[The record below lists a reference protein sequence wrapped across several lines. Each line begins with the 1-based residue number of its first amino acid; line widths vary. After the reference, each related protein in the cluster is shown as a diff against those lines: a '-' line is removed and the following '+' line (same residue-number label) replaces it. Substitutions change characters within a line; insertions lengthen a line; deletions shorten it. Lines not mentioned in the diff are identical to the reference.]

1 MADTKRNTKY
11 SSSSSKH
18 FCYRLSKRMELWQCY
33 ALIIKICNAPS
44 VSRTIGTEMSESG
57 MEKML
62 PRDVT
67 GSYCK
72 SVTLPHKKSEIIIK
86 MILFFLWI

>member
-1 MADTKRNTKY
+1 
-11 SSSSSKH
+11 
-18 FCYRLSKRMELWQCY
+18 
-33 ALIIKICNAPS
+33 
-44 VSRTIGTEMSESG
+44 MSESG

-86 MILFFLWI
+86 